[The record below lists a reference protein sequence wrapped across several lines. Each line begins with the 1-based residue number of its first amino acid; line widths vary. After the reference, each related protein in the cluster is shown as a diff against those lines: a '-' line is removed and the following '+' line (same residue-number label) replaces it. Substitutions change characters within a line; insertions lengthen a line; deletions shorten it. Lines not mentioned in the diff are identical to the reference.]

1 MDNFEL
7 IATIF
12 TLLNIPIGI
21 AFFIL
26 LTYYKIGQ

>member
-1 MDNFEL
+1 MEHFKL

-12 TLLNIPIGI
+12 TLINIPIGI

-26 LTYYKIGQ
+26 LTYYKIDD